1 MKLTFDPVLIRSD
14 GGALDA
20 HIVLLDRFSAIDGDL
35 VVSFV
40 SVLNAQVV
48 RVQLDVQERGDQL
61 VLDQVPDDSA
71 QIIILNLNILEN

>member
-1 MKLTFDPVLIRSD
+1 LKLTCDPVLVRSD

-20 HIVLLDRFSAIDGDL
+20 HVVLLDRIGALDGHL

-71 QIIILNLNILEN
+71 HYAFDKIN